1 MRLIAATLIG
11 LWMSSAG
18 ALSPHAKEFMKIIGE
33 LEPVHCEKRKL
44 RREIA
49 LGEVQGHDVKALKD
63 RFAAL
68 NREPKTA
75 RLEKR
80 LGELEPRVS
89 KSPDPEDLAAI
100 SRQQKEAYYR
110 CE

>member
-1 MRLIAATLIG
+1 MKLWLLLLLVPLPAFGLSAA
-11 LWMSSAG
+11 AE
-18 ALSPHAKEFMKIIGE
+18 EFMQIAKA

-68 NREPKTA
+68 SREPQTA
-75 RLEKR
+75 KLEKR
-80 LGELEPRVS
+80 LGRLEPRVS
-89 KSPDPEDLAAI
+89 KSRDPEDLAAI
-100 SRQQKEAYYR
+100 SRQQREAYYR

>member
-1 MRLIAATLIG
+1 MTRLALLLLVLPLPALALSSAAQEFMRLVDQ
-11 LWMSSAG
+11 
-18 ALSPHAKEFMKIIGE
+18 

-49 LGEVQGHDVKALKD
+49 LAEVQGHDVKALKD

-68 NREPKTA
+68 NRDPRTA

-89 KSPDPEDLAAI
+89 KSSDPEDLAAI
-100 SRQQKEAYYR
+100 SLQQREAYYR
-110 CE
+110 CD